1 MRKGDEQ
8 KMLQNGKEFKITIR
22 SARVNKGLTQEQASK
37 ELGIHKT
44 TLLRWEKDSSCIPT
58 KMVEKM
64 LELYDVPF
72 DHIFLGKCAN

>member
-1 MRKGDEQ
+1 
-8 KMLQNGKEFKITIR
+8 MLKDNKEFKITIR

-37 ELGIHKT
+37 ALGIHET
-44 TLLRWEKDSSCIPT
+44 TLLRWEKDSSCIPA

>member
-1 MRKGDEQ
+1 MIKD
-8 KMLQNGKEFKITIR
+8 NKEFKITIR

-37 ELGIHKT
+37 ALGIHKI